1 MSLHILLLSAP
12 SPLLLH
18 PLLLEVVGA
27 VKHIKKRKHELTS
40 EEHQSSFNLNFSAG
54 FCSCFYMKEVAFVAP
69 CTCSCFLQGGQTESF
84 SGLWVCSHPGWA
96 ALSSSVHTWHSSPR
110 VLCDKTVS
118 CLHLVPICILM
129 DQITVGWLLAHASM
143 HSGYVWA
150 PTTQTTFGGG
160 LDQLWPHSYS
170 IVVVVNFLL
179 HSLVEDFVCLWS
191 FYCSLWSWH
200 SSL

>member
-1 MSLHILLLSAP
+1 MANPHAVSLEPDRRHQDPFNLGVNALTSSSDAPFIWNVLMSLHILLLSAP

-84 SGLWVCSHPGWA
+84 SGL
-96 ALSSSVHTWHSSPR
+96 
-110 VLCDKTVS
+110 
-118 CLHLVPICILM
+118 
-129 DQITVGWLLAHASM
+129 
-143 HSGYVWA
+143 
-150 PTTQTTFGGG
+150 
-160 LDQLWPHSYS
+160 
-170 IVVVVNFLL
+170 
-179 HSLVEDFVCLWS
+179 
-191 FYCSLWSWH
+191 
-200 SSL
+200 